1 MLKNFVDRY
10 PVQIFVGMVLLSCWI
25 SYATYSLDIRTKA
38 SFASYEAEKAAI
50 EAKMLRTTKVAE
62 QKNQEYLRNRE
73 RR

>member
-50 EAKMLRTTKVAE
+50 EAKTKSI
-62 QKNQEYLRNRE
+62 
-73 RR
+73 